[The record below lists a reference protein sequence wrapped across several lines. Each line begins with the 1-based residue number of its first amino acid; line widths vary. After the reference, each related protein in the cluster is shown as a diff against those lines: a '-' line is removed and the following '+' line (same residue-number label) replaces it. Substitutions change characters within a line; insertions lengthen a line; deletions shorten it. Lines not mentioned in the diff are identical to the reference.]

1 MKVVWS
7 EDAVNDYHQNIE
19 YLLEERPVRSA
30 ANFIEEVD
38 AVIELIKK
46 WPEIYPESDYIGIRR
61 AVIRKQIT
69 LFYKL
74 ENTAIYLVRFWNT
87 FQNPESFQA

>member
-1 MKVVWS
+1 MRVVWS
-7 EDAVNDYHQNIE
+7 ADAVNDYHQNIE
-19 YLLEERPVRSA
+19 YLLEEWPVMSA

-46 WPEIYPESDYIGIRR
+46 WPEIYPESDYKGIRR
-61 AVIRKQIT
+61 AVVRKQIT

-74 ENTAIYLVRFWNT
+74 DNTTIYLVRFWNT
-87 FQNPESFQA
+87 FQNPGH